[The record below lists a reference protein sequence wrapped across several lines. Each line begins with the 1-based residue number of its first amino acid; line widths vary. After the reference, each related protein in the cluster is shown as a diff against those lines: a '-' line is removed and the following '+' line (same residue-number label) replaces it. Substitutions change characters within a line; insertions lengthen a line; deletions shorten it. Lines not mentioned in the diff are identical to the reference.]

1 MGRNQIDYVLVSKS
15 ILTAVQRSGVL
26 SHHSLLHGDHRPY
39 YLDFNPSI
47 LFSDPD
53 YKIEP
58 ASVRKLRLQ
67 DPRVVTQY
75 QMALHELLAS
85 NNVFQRLD
93 NLQEK
98 INTKQW
104 TSESQKGYESLDK
117 TITES
122 MLTAENNVIKRNT
135 TTYQWSPTIKR
146 AVQQLRYWNT
156 RLQQARN

>member
-26 SHHSLLHGDHRPY
+26 SHHSLLRGDHRPY
-39 YLDFNPSI
+39 YLDFDPSI
-47 LFSDPD
+47 LFSDPA

-67 DPRVVTQY
+67 DSRVVTQY
-75 QMALHELLAS
+75 QRALHELLAS
-85 NNVFQRLD
+85 NNVFQQLD

-135 TTYQWSPTIKR
+135 TTYQWS
-146 AVQQLRYWNT
+146 L
-156 RLQQARN
+156 